1 MDGREHIF
9 PESSEQARR
18 VVRASS
24 TKKCR
29 RTASQLFGVASCDG
43 GVISTEPCDRR
54 FISIDRQSMVRPSF
68 VSWAV
73 AGERPPRRV
82 WSAPPLSNGQWLGKG
97 ATSTPTSMAGATI
110 MTTTSLPT
118 VLPRRGFHTNVWCFS
133 LFFSPSSQKRYGR
146 GFNMVNDVQAGLSSR
161 TYPER
166 WLTTSL
172 WDGSFAFNEPAKRRN
187 LLKGLG

>member
-1 MDGREHIF
+1 MFLATLMDGRENIF
-9 PESSEQARR
+9 PGSSEQARR

-24 TKKCR
+24 TKKWG
-29 RTASQLFGVASCDG
+29 RTASQLLGVASCDG
-43 GVISTEPCDRR
+43 RAISTEPCDRR

-118 VLPRRGFHTNVWCFS
+118 VLPRRGFHINVWCFS
-133 LFFSPSSQKRYGR
+133 LFLPLLPKEVRE
-146 GFNMVNDVQAGLSSR
+146 GF
-161 TYPER
+161 
-166 WLTTSL
+166 
-172 WDGSFAFNEPAKRRN
+172 
-187 LLKGLG
+187 

>member
-133 LFFSPSSQKRYGR
+133 LFFSPPPKRGT
-146 GFNMVNDVQAGLSSR
+146 GGVSI
-161 TYPER
+161 
-166 WLTTSL
+166 W
-172 WDGSFAFNEPAKRRN
+172 
-187 LLKGLG
+187 

>member
-1 MDGREHIF
+1 MREK
-9 PESSEQARR
+9 R
-18 VVRASS
+18 VIEEVHLHVANVNLPQN
-24 TKKCR
+24 CR
-29 RTASQLFGVASCDG
+29 G
-43 GVISTEPCDRR
+43 
-54 FISIDRQSMVRPSF
+54 
-68 VSWAV
+68 
-73 AGERPPRRV
+73 
-82 WSAPPLSNGQWLGKG
+82 
-97 ATSTPTSMAGATI
+97 
-110 MTTTSLPT
+110 
-118 VLPRRGFHTNVWCFS
+118 WCFS

>member
-133 LFFSPSSQKRYGR
+133 LFFFPLLPKEVREGFQYG
-146 GFNMVNDVQAGLSSR
+146 
-161 TYPER
+161 ER
-166 WLTTSL
+166 RSGRFEQPYL
-172 WDGSFAFNEPAKRRN
+172 P
-187 LLKGLG
+187 